1 MCRAAAAGAFHFHI
15 PPVAATAAV
24 GHLVVASVF
33 GPSMSGSGKATEVG
47 HIAF

>member
-1 MCRAAAAGAFHFHI
+1 MAAGAFHFHI

-33 GPSMSGSGKATEVG
+33 GPFMGGSGKVAEVRR
-47 HIAF
+47 ITF